1 MKKRFH
7 RKVRPL
13 IDIPF
18 LRDREVLALFHIKA
32 KAFIKIVHRLPS
44 FSFFFLLDAFLLR
57 IDSLSPKRFLTR
69 NGRQLINVH
78 WYARRVVN
86 QCQQIRNFAHHHTLF
101 FRGLRKPESL
111 LRPPQ
116 NKVHLLY
123 RVKHVHV
130 LIERVGILLV
140 RILYVGDFLDGN
152 RQTTLHSQFAC
163 LKHHLHAMPEMFA
176 SFWRIIIGQETYLAR
191 AFLDQCKVVLIP
203 GRTQRSHRVQ
213 HPDALQ
219 AHAIGC
225 TFNEE
230 HLICLG
236 SLSPSVLHAKQHS
249 WLMKQNRICAILILG
264 LLVTQASSGEAYH
277 MPISVMDRYHH
288 AVLVLVIAAF
298 VHQAQLTQKLSLDIQ
313 ARKSFTRL
321 RGIANAFER
330 AVLLAPTS
338 KSIALRFFR

>member
-1 MKKRFH
+1 MEKRFH
-7 RKVRPL
+7 CEIRPL

-18 LRDREVLALFHIKA
+18 LRDREVLAVLHIKA
-32 KAFIKIVHRLPS
+32 KAFIEVVHRLPS
-44 FSFFFLLDAFLLR
+44 FSFLFLLDAFFLR

-78 WYARRVVN
+78 WYTRRVVN
-86 QCQQIRNFAHHHTLF
+86 QCQQIRNFTHHHTLF
-101 FRGLRKPESL
+101 FRGLRKSESL

-130 LIERVGILLV
+130 LIKRVGILLV
-140 RILYVGDFLDGN
+140 RILNVGYFLDGN

-163 LKHHLHAMPEMFA
+163 LKHHLHPMPEMFA
-176 SFWRIIIGQETYLAR
+176 SFRRIIIGQKTYLTR
-191 AFLDQCKVVLIP
+191 ALLNQCKVVLIP

-219 AHAIGC
+219 PHAIGC

-230 HLICLG
+230 HLIRLG

-264 LLVTQASSGEAYH
+264 LLVTQASCGEAYH
-277 MPISVMDRYHH
+277 MPISVMDRYHQ

-298 VHQAQLTQKLSLDIQ
+298 IHQSQLAQKLALDIQ
-313 ARKSFTRL
+313 ACESFARL
-321 RGIANAFER
+321 RSIANAFER

-338 KSIALRFFR
+338 KSIVLRFFR